1 MYFRLVELHY
11 PYLFMSERHEN
22 VFCDVHMHI
31 SPEIILVDRGSLNM
45 CVRGREYRINEGEAL
60 FVAPYEAHSF
70 TSKEDNSSHVLLF
83 SCDLLSYMMD
93 HLRNNE
99 IDSHIFTPSP
109 ILFKMVDEYLPL
121 ETNYADPRKA
131 EAILAPFLYEIF
143 EKCRFKK
150 RTQPLEDRLLLALEY
165 ITKNFGSEITLEDVA
180 RVAGVHPVTLSKSF
194 SQRTGTTF
202 ASFIKYTRA
211 RHAAELIRNEKLTF
225 TEVAMQSGF
234 GSVRSFNR
242 AFLEVY
248 GSTPTEYRNS
258 AK

>member
-31 SPEIILVDRGSLNM
+31 SPEIILVTEGTLNM
-45 CVRGREYRINEGEAL
+45 CVKGKDYNINKGQAL
-60 FVAPYEAHSF
+60 FVPPYEAHSF
-70 TSKEDNSSHVLLF
+70 SSKIDNVSHVLLF
-83 SCDLLSYMMD
+83 SCDLLSYMTD

-109 ILFKMVDEYLPL
+109 ILFELVEEYLPE

-131 EAILAPFLYEIF
+131 EAILSPFLYEIF

-150 RTQPLEDRLLLALEY
+150 RAQPLEDRLLFALEY
-165 ITKNFGSEITLEDVA
+165 ISKNFSSEITLEDVA
-180 RVAGVHPVTLSKSF
+180 KVAGVHPVTLSRSF
-194 SQRTGTTF
+194 TKRTGTTF
-202 ASFIKYTRA
+202 ASFVKYTRA
-211 RHAAELIRNEKLTF
+211 RHAAELIRNKKLTF

-242 AFLEVY
+242 SFLEIY
-248 GSTPTEYRNS
+248 GVTPTDYRNG

>member
-1 MYFRLVELHY
+1 MYLRLVELHY

-31 SPEIILVDRGSLNM
+31 SPELILVTEGTLDM
-45 CVRGREYRINEGEAL
+45 CVRGRDYRINKGQAL
-60 FVAPYEAHSF
+60 FVAPYEGHSF
-70 TSKEDNSSHVLLF
+70 TSRTNNSSHVLLF

-99 IDSHIFTPSP
+99 VDSHIFTPSP
-109 ILFKMVDEYLPL
+109 ILFKMVEEYLPE

-131 EAILAPFLYEIF
+131 EAIVSPFLYEIF

-150 RTQPLEDRLLLALEY
+150 RTQPLEDKLLFALEY
-165 ITKNFGSEITLEDVA
+165 IAKNFSGEISLEDVA
-180 RVAGVHPVTLSKSF
+180 RVAGMHPVTLSKSF
-194 SQRTGTTF
+194 TKRTGTTF
-202 ASFIKYTRA
+202 ASFVKYTRA

-225 TEVAMQSGF
+225 TEVAVQSGF

-248 GSTPTEYRNS
+248 KTTPTEYRSNI
-258 AK
+258 K